1 MCVYCVKCTKFGKL
15 FLRKVIETVATRCLD
30 FSSERPKMRLAAGL
44 CPVGSAR
51 TRWGSLSALPCP
63 LAAKGGL
70 LLRGGGREGR
80 EGGDGREGKGEG
92 RGGILPDQSKSG
104 CYGPASQLRVGL
116 DSYQQT
122 TVPIAV
128 ANVYLGIT
136 PKQHTK
142 TNKYTIKQ

>member
-1 MCVYCVKCTKFGKL
+1 LSEKSLKLLPPDALILAQNTPKCVW
-15 FLRKVIETVATRCLD
+15 
-30 FSSERPKMRLAAGL
+30 RP
-44 CPVGSAR
+44 GSAR
-51 TRWGSLSALPCP
+51 TRWGSLSALPGP

-116 DSYQQT
+116 DSYQKT
-122 TVPIAV
+122 TVPTAV

-142 TNKYTIKQ
+142 TNKYIIKQ